1 MLFSDEELIAYLL
14 GDATAE
20 LEQRLELCFAV
31 DLGLLQRLATLR
43 QMLGQIDSPAGRF
56 EPPADLVDT
65 TLERIDQIAAA
76 STTSDTTTPDTATSG
91 IRATAPQPSSAD
103 NCAGAKQIANRFCLS
118 SSPTGPP
125 RRRWLW
131 DSAALTIS
139 LTILCCLALPALLRV
154 RFEAR
159 KAQCSRNLELTGSE
173 LISYALNHPQSR
185 FPFVALEGPEAFSGV
200 YALYLHEAGGN
211 IRDGQL
217 HCSSLIGI
225 DRLAGDRPSVSAA
238 SERTTFPSF
247 AELHRLA
254 GDELK
259 LVQQAVGGDYAYNL
273 GVAEGG
279 SPQAP
284 KCQGRSQFAILADAP
299 VMLVSNGN
307 IRDTKREQFIAHEGK
322 GINIFYEDGH
332 VRFVTV
338 KSLSSLDR
346 ADAHM
351 PDNPFENQQGVHELG
366 LHPQDASLAPSHFA
380 PFGN

>member
-20 LEQRLELCFAV
+20 LGQRIDRCLAV
-31 DLGLLQRLATLR
+31 DSELLQRLADLR
-43 QMLGQIDSPAGRF
+43 RMLGQIDSPAGRF

-65 TLERIDQIAAA
+65 TLELIDQVAAA
-76 STTSDTTTPDTATSG
+76 ATTPDNWVAD
-91 IRATAPQPSSAD
+91 PQSSAVD
-103 NCAGAKQIANRFCLS
+103 SGAGAKRPANRVCLS
-118 SSPTGPP
+118 SSQAGPP

-131 DSAALTIS
+131 DSTALSVS

-154 RFEAR
+154 RYESR
-159 KAQCSRNLELTGSE
+159 KAQCARNLELTGSE

-185 FPFVALEGPEAFSGV
+185 FPFVALEGPEAFAGV
-200 YALYLHEAGGN
+200 YALYLREAGG
-211 IRDGQL
+211 IISDGQL
-217 HCSSLIGI
+217 HCSSLIGM
-225 DRLAGDRPSVSAA
+225 DRPANDRPSA
-238 SERTTFPSF
+238 SPAPERTNFPSF
-247 AELHRLA
+247 AELHQLA
-254 GDELK
+254 GDELR
-259 LVQQAVGGDYAYNL
+259 LVQQAVGGDYAYSL

-307 IRDTKREQFIAHEGK
+307 IRNSERKQFIAHEGK
-322 GINIFYEDGH
+322 GINIFFEDGH
-332 VRFVTV
+332 VRFLTV

-346 ADAHM
+346 SVAHM
-351 PDNPFENQQGVHELG
+351 PDNPFENQQGAHEIG

-380 PFGN
+380 PLGN

>member
-20 LEQRLELCFAV
+20 LGRRLELCLAV
-31 DLGLLQRLATLR
+31 DSELLHRLAALR

-65 TLERIDQIAAA
+65 TLERIDQAAAA
-76 STTSDTTTPDTATSG
+76 STTSDILAS
-91 IRATAPQPSSAD
+91 APLPSFAD
-103 NCAGAKQIANRFCLS
+103 NYADAKRPAHRVGLS
-118 SSPTGPP
+118 SSPAGPP
-125 RRRWLW
+125 RRRWFW
-131 DSAALTIS
+131 DSTALTIS

-154 RFEAR
+154 RFESR
-159 KAQCSRNLELTGSE
+159 KAQCARNLELTGSE
-173 LISYALNHPQSR
+173 LISYALNHPRSR
-185 FPFVALEGPEAFSGV
+185 FPFVALEGPEAFAGV
-200 YALYLHEAGGN
+200 YALYLREAGGD
-211 IRDGQL
+211 IPDGQL
-217 HCSSLIGI
+217 HCASLLGM
-225 DRLAGDRPSVSAA
+225 DRLANDRPSASVP
-238 SERTTFPSF
+238 SERTNFPSF

-259 LVQQAVGGDYAYNL
+259 WVQQAVGGDYAYNL

-299 VMLVSNGN
+299 VMLVSNSN
-307 IRDTKREQFIAHEGK
+307 INKPERERFIAHEGK
-322 GINIFYEDGH
+322 GINIFFEDGH

-346 ADAHM
+346 ADAGM
-351 PDNPFENQQGVHELG
+351 ADNPFENQQGAHELG

-380 PFGN
+380 PLGN